1 MLDHVGQRVGA
12 AAASGLSLVGI
23 RTWEQPPYT
32 VLERLEGGTQIRRY
46 ADRVTAQTEV
56 EGEDREA
63 RGRAFQALEAYLAQE
78 EIAMTAPVES
88 VGAGGRLRVGFFLPS
103 RWTVWTAP
111 EPADPCV
118 EIALR
123 PGEIL
128 AALRFAGLVEPE
140 AVARHARDLLASL
153 GGSRWSAEGGVAV
166 YTYDPPWAIPILRR
180 NEVVVA
186 VTPSGWPSRA

>member
-1 MLDHVGQRVGA
+1 MLEHIGQRVGA
-12 AAASGLSLVGI
+12 AAAIVGI

-32 VLERLEGGTQIRRY
+32 VLERVAGGTDIRRY
-46 ADRVTAQTEV
+46 GDRVTAQTEV

-63 RGRAFQALEAYLAQE
+63 RGRAFQVLEAYLEQE

-88 VGAGGRLRVGFFLPS
+88 VGAGGLLRLGFFLPA
-103 RWTVWTAP
+103 RCTVRTAP
-111 EPADPCV
+111 DPADPRV

-140 AVARHARDLLASL
+140 AVTRHARDLLASL
-153 GGSRWSAEGGVAV
+153 DGSRWSAEGGVAV
-166 YTYDPPWAIPILRR
+166 YTYDPPWTIPFLRR

-186 VTPSGWPSRA
+186 VTSSGWPSRA